1 MTFLSKLT
9 GAQRNQQTL
18 LCVGLDPDPKL
29 LPWTVKNSSNPVLEF
44 DKRIIEA
51 THDLVCAYKLN
62 LAFYEALGDS
72 GWETMRQTLAA
83 IPKNIITIG
92 DGKRGD
98 IGNTSKQYAKAMFDV
113 GFDAVTVNPYMGF
126 DSIEPFLED
135 PQRGAFI
142 LALTSNP
149 GSKDFQR
156 LRVGHVPLYEKVAA
170 AAKKWNRNKNAGLVV
185 GATHRK
191 ELRKI
196 RKIAPSMPLL
206 IPGIGKQGG
215 DLKSSIRFGCDK
227 NGELA
232 LINASR
238 SIIYASSGEDFAAA
252 ARREATKLRDEIRR
266 YQEEF
271 FSKRKEK
278 QSK

>member
-1 MTFLSKLT
+1 MTFLFKLT
-9 GAQRNQQTL
+9 GAQRNQNSL
-18 LCVGLDPDPKL
+18 LCVGLDADPKL
-29 LPWTVKNSSNPVLEF
+29 LPSIVKNVPNPVLEF
-44 DKRIIEA
+44 NKRIIEA

-72 GWETMRQTLAA
+72 GRETMRQTLAT
-83 IPKNIITIG
+83 IPVNIITIG

-98 IGNTSKQYAKAMFDV
+98 IGNTAEQYAKAMFEF
-113 GFDAVTVNPYMGF
+113 GFDAVTVNPYMGQ
-126 DSIEPFLED
+126 DSVAPFLAD

-156 LRVGHVPLYEKVAA
+156 LRVGRVPLYEKVAA
-170 AAKKWNRNKNAGLVV
+170 TAKKWNKNKNVGLVA
-185 GATHRK
+185 GATHPK
-191 ELRKI
+191 ELQRI
-196 RKIAPSMPLL
+196 RKIAPTLPLL

-227 NGELA
+227 HGGLA
-232 LINASR
+232 VINASR
-238 SIIYASSGEDFAAA
+238 SVIYASSGEDFASA
-252 ARREATKLRDEIRR
+252 ARREATRLRNEIRR

-271 FSKRKEK
+271 F
-278 QSK
+278 Q

>member
-18 LCVGLDPDPKL
+18 LCVGLDTDAKF
-29 LPWTVKNSSNPVLEF
+29 LPSIVKSASNPVLEF
-44 DKRIIEA
+44 NRRIIEA

-62 LAFYEALGDS
+62 LAFYDALGDL
-72 GWETMRQTLAA
+72 GWQTMRQTLET
-83 IPKNIITIG
+83 IPGSIVTIG

-98 IGNTSKQYAKAMFDV
+98 IGNTSAQYAKSLHDL
-113 GFDAVTVNPYMGF
+113 GFDSVTVNPYMGF
-126 DSIEPFLED
+126 DSLEPFLKD
-135 PQRGAFI
+135 PERGAFI

-156 LRVGHVPLYEKVAA
+156 LRVGRVPLYEKVAA
-170 AAKKWNRNKNAGLVV
+170 AAKKWNKNKNVGLVA
-185 GATHRK
+185 GATHPK
-191 ELRKI
+191 ELRRI
-196 RKIAPSMPLL
+196 REIAPSLPLL

-215 DLKSSIRFGCDK
+215 DLKSSVRFGCDK
-227 NGELA
+227 HGELA

-238 SIIYASSGEDFAAA
+238 SVIYASSDEDFASA
-252 ARREATKLRDEIRR
+252 ARREAAKLRDEIRR

-271 FSKRKEK
+271 FR
-278 QSK
+278 

>member
-9 GAQRNQQTL
+9 SAQRNQNSL
-18 LCVGLDPDPKL
+18 LCVGLDADSVL
-29 LPWTVKNSSNPVLEF
+29 LPTNVRNSPNPVLEF
-44 DKRIIEA
+44 NKRIIDV

-62 LAFYEALGDS
+62 LAFYEALGS
-72 GWETMRQTLAA
+72 TGWETIRQTMAA
-83 IPKNIITIG
+83 IPKNILTIG

-98 IGNTSKQYAKAMFDV
+98 IGNTSAQYAKSMFGL

-156 LRVGHVPLYEKVAA
+156 LRTGRVPLYEKVAA
-170 AAKKWNRNKNAGLVV
+170 TAKKWNTNKNVGLVA
-185 GATHRK
+185 GATHPK
-191 ELRKI
+191 ELQRI
-196 RKIAPSMPLL
+196 RKIAPTLPLL

-215 DLKSSIRFGCDK
+215 NLKSSVRFGCDK
-227 NGELA
+227 HGELA
-232 LINASR
+232 LVNASR
-238 SIIYASSGEDFAAA
+238 SVIYASSGEDFATA

-271 FSKRKEK
+271 FH
-278 QSK
+278 